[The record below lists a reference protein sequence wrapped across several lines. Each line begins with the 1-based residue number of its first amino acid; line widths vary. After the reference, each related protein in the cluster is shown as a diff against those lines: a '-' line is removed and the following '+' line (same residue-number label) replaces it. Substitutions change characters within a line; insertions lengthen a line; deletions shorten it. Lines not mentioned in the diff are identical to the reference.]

1 MLFFIFLSL
10 LQEAN
15 EDVLVDVVLTGEIP
29 TLLHHGN
36 GAQSSMKQ
44 QLHWG
49 SLQLLKDLRLA
60 CSHRQHPWDCLHLT
74 ELHRRMLNLSP
85 VGRINSPLDLKQGT
99 RGEEVKRQEKFCLSI
114 VCGLGKNS
122 LQNVAYPKQKKR
134 LASVSGSCLTLRED
148 VLYSQSKVQSFPLRN
163 KK

>member
-29 TLLHHGN
+29 TLLYHGN

-85 VGRINSPLDLKQGT
+85 VQKMLEGLIVLWTSSREQ
-99 RGEEVKRQEKFCLSI
+99 EVKK
-114 VCGLGKNS
+114 
-122 LQNVAYPKQKKR
+122 
-134 LASVSGSCLTLRED
+134 
-148 VLYSQSKVQSFPLRN
+148 
-163 KK
+163 